1 MSSIA
6 AQAVASASSTAS
18 DFLKSHFHLNKR
30 AFNGSTGLEQVGF
43 LVALT

>member
-6 AQAVASASSTAS
+6 ATAASAASTAS
-18 DFLKSHFHLNKR
+18 DFLKSYFHLNKR